1 MAMPSRSRRLL
12 PRSHPR
18 FLTEEL
24 KCRFR
29 MMGDFRWYSGWL
41 INVSRGGICLK
52 ALVLPP
58 VGVQVDI
65 EVELSVAESE
75 GDTDKSG
82 GSGSKGQRNSKAS
95 STVKPKEEKV
105 RRRRLL
111 AEVRWRRGRRV
122 GLKFL
127 VRKSAPTKR

>member
-1 MAMPSRSRRLL
+1 MI
-12 PRSHPR
+12 
-18 FLTEEL
+18 
-24 KCRFR
+24 
-29 MMGDFRWYSGWL
+29 GDFRWYSGWL

-65 EVELSVAESE
+65 EVELSVDSSE
-75 GDTDKSG
+75 GNTQTAG
-82 GSGSKGQRNSKAS
+82 GSTNSKGQRSAKAVSTAKSKDA
-95 STVKPKEEKV
+95 KV
-105 RRRRLL
+105 HRRRLL

-127 VRKSAPTKR
+127 VRKSAPPKR